1 MKFKHLFI
9 FEPKAWVGE
18 GIITLNMV
26 EERLNFSTKWSVKEP
41 DFAGKII
48 SVQEL
53 QISGIS
59 ENMRNELTFYDFTD
73 NKFSVEMENL
83 NIGRVVGA
91 GVFDDKMIAW
101 EFREN
106 DLSFEGYETYHLQ
119 KDGGYLMHAEYV
131 TSDQFRTQIDGKLWL
146 PPEDES
152 KDETMDPEN
161 EEDEQEEEDQG

>member
-1 MKFKHLFI
+1 MKFKHYFI
-9 FEPKAWVGE
+9 FEPKPWIGE

-26 EERLNFSTKWSVKEP
+26 EEKLNFFTKWIVSEP
-41 DFAGKII
+41 DFAGKIQ

-59 ENMRNELTFYDFTD
+59 ENMRNELTFFDFTD

-91 GVFDDKMIAW
+91 GVFDEKMLAW

-106 DLSFEGYETYHLQ
+106 DLNFEGYEAYHLQ
-119 KDGGYLMHAEYV
+119 KDGSYIIHAEYV
-131 TSDQFRTQIDGKLWL
+131 TSDQFRTQIDGKIWQ
-146 PPEDES
+146 PPS
-152 KDETMDPEN
+152 TEN
-161 EEDEQEEEDQG
+161 LEKN